1 MALIWPAA
9 HFHVM
14 IFGKK
19 AMDKEQIEFKILFRN
34 PVYPVIV
41 ISEDKLMGAT
51 NMKDL
56 AESCIASKMPEGE
69 TVIKAIDSSA
79 QEFWYSPD
87 NFAIAPGFA
96 FKKWTKKQIIELY
109 NSSSNAKKS
118 DEKYPLKSL
127 SNKKLSRI
135 IGDICNLL
143 KS

>member
-1 MALIWPAA
+1 MA
-9 HFHVM
+9 
-14 IFGKK
+14 
-19 AMDKEQIEFKILFRN
+19 KEQIEFNVLFRN

-41 ISEDKLMGAT
+41 ISYDILRVANNIKE
-51 NMKDL
+51 L
-56 AESCIASKMPEGE
+56 AEICVASKIPEGE

-79 QEFWYSPD
+79 EEFWYSPD

-96 FKKWTKKQIIELY
+96 FKRWTKKQIIELY
-109 NSSSNAKKS
+109 NSSLNAKKS
-118 DEKYPLKSL
+118 KEKYPLKSI